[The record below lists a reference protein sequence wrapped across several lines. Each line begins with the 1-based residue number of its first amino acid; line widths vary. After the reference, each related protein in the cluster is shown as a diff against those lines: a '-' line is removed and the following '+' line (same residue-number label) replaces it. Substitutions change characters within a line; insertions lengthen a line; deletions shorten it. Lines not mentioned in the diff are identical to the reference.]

1 MQVIGSRITM
11 RGSLSN
17 STTTKME
24 TMQEI
29 AQETQTE
36 RKRSLQWVKGD
47 KIGIVEVVKSDD
59 GQWLTFESGG
69 RISKPLVGEYML
81 DVAEGTLSADELSL
95 NTAASGVQQSRNQ
108 TASTKGMP
116 PQKSPVRA
124 LLDRSQQHDEVE
136 LTVKIRIKTPTALLM
151 SVLRDSFGDEAVI
164 EAEEFVMS
172 QVNPESL
179 VEAAREELKRV
190 IESL

>member
-136 LTVKIRIKTPTALLM
+136 LTVKIQIKTPTALLM

>member
-1 MQVIGSRITM
+1 MH
-11 RGSLSN
+11 GSLSN

-24 TMQEI
+24 IMQEMT
-29 AQETQTE
+29 QETQAE
-36 RKRSLQWVKGD
+36 KKRSLQWVKGD

-81 DVAEGTLSADELSL
+81 DVAEGTLSADELLL
-95 NTAASGVQQSRNQ
+95 NSNVLPSPPGRTQ
-108 TASTKGMP
+108 TAGPKGMP

-136 LTVKIRIKTPTALLM
+136 LTVKIQIKTPTALLM
-151 SVLRDSFGDEAVI
+151 SVLRDSFGDEAAL

-179 VEAAREELKRV
+179 VKAAREELRRL

>member
-1 MQVIGSRITM
+1 MH
-11 RGSLSN
+11 GSLSN

-136 LTVKIRIKTPTALLM
+136 LTVKIQIKTPTALLM

-179 VEAAREELKRV
+179 VEAAREELRRV